1 MGKFGIIGLI
11 LIGFAAGVFFVYSC
25 GGSGGSTAVAGGD
38 ADTLGGFPPEYFASS
53 AQLEAAMPGAYP
65 ITPLDFSNTLFEIST
80 APVLAGGLYSNSIFA
95 PVALPFRCVI
105 HSIGMLAKDNNGTHQ
120 VVARLRRGGSDQFTL
135 STGTVY
141 ASADT
146 QHFITMESPATDIE
160 YDPASGDPLYVRV
173 DFSDYTNDLEVYWIK
188 IHYSIPVI

>member
-1 MGKFGIIGLI
+1 MRKFGIIGLL
-11 LIGFAAGVFFVYSC
+11 LIGFTAGVFFVYSC

-65 ITPLDFSNTLFEIST
+65 ITPLDFSNTLFEIGA
-80 APVLAGGLYSNSIFA
+80 APVLAGGLYSNSIYA

-105 HSIGMLAKDNNGTHQ
+105 HSIAMLAMDNDASNEMEAH
-120 VVARLRRGGSDQFTL
+120 LYRGGNDLFTL
-135 STGTVY
+135 ASGTGS

-146 QHFITMESPATDIE
+146 QYFVTLASPGTDFDH
-160 YDPASGDPLYVRV
+160 DPASGDPLYMRV
-173 DFSDYTNDLEVYWIK
+173 DFSDYNNNLQVYWLK
-188 IHYSIPVI
+188 INYSIPVL